1 MLNQHITNYL
11 HHTNKY
17 EFGIQT
23 RAENGT
29 NHVFKILKIN

>member
-11 HHTNKY
+11 HPTNKY

-23 RAENGT
+23 EPKTAQIM
-29 NHVFKILKIN
+29 FLKF